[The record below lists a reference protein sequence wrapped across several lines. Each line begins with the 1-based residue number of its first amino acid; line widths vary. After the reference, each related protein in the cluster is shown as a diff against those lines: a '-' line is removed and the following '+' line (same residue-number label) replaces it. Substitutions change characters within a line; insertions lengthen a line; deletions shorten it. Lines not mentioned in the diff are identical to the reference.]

1 MIRCYLFGP
10 SGARASSR
18 TRGEPQRSQ
27 GSWVLT
33 QWGGWLD
40 SGLTLVGTVGMRLV
54 AVIPA
59 VIVPVTGPVLRD
71 AAPAVAL
78 ELGAGAG
85 VAAAG
90 LVTVVP
96 TVVVWGGGGEEGES
110 GRLG

>member
-1 MIRCYLFGP
+1 M
-10 SGARASSR
+10 
-18 TRGEPQRSQ
+18 
-27 GSWVLT
+27 LT

-40 SGLTLVGTVGMRLV
+40 SGLTLVGTVGMRLI

-96 TVVVWGGGGEEGES
+96 TVVVWGGRGRRGES
-110 GRLG
+110 KTGLAELPSL